1 MYLVP
6 TTTTPHC
13 NGVEEA
19 MPKTPTEE
27 ELRLEVE
34 ELTELLRT
42 DRSLADLRAALT
54 TRHLRPEDV
63 VLGGLTE
70 SEEETMW
77 GVFVNRAGECTVFK
91 ILRNGQ
97 VVRWDRIEDPSLLA
111 HQYPAINAAV
121 SIATAQKL

>member
-1 MYLVP
+1 M
-6 TTTTPHC
+6 
-13 NGVEEA
+13 A
-19 MPKTPTEE
+19 KTPTEE

-34 ELTELLRT
+34 ELTEQLRT
-42 DRSLADLRAALT
+42 DQSLADLRAALT

-70 SEEETMW
+70 SEAETMW

-97 VVRWDRIEDPSLLA
+97 VVRWDRVKDRSSLA
-111 HQYPAINAAV
+111 SKWPAINVAV
-121 SIATAQKL
+121 SVATTQKL

>member
-1 MYLVP
+1 
-6 TTTTPHC
+6 
-13 NGVEEA
+13 

-34 ELTELLRT
+34 ELTEQLRT
-42 DRSLADLRAALT
+42 DQSLADLRAALT

-77 GVFVNRAGECTVFK
+77 GVLVNRVGECTAFK
-91 ILRNGQ
+91 ILRDGQ
-97 VVRWDRIEDPSLLA
+97 VVRWDRVEDPSSLA
-111 HQYPAINAAV
+111 SHHPAINVAV
-121 SIATAQKL
+121 SIATTQSCDPTSASP

>member
-1 MYLVP
+1 M
-6 TTTTPHC
+6 
-13 NGVEEA
+13 A
-19 MPKTPTEE
+19 KTPTEE

-70 SEEETMW
+70 SEAETMW
-77 GVFVNRAGECTVFK
+77 GVFVDGAGECTVFK
-91 ILRNGQ
+91 ILRNGN
-97 VVRWDRIEDPSLLA
+97 VVRWDRVEDPSSLA
-111 HQYPAINAAV
+111 GKHPAINMAV
-121 SIATAQKL
+121 SIATTQKL

>member
-1 MYLVP
+1 MRKM
-6 TTTTPHC
+6 
-13 NGVEEA
+13 G
-19 MPKTPTEE
+19 PKTPTEE

-34 ELTELLRT
+34 ELTDLLRT
-42 DRSLADLRAALT
+42 DQSFADLRAALA

-97 VVRWDRIEDPSLLA
+97 VVRWDRVEDPCSLA
-111 HQYPAINAAV
+111 SQYPAIHVAV
-121 SIATAQKL
+121 SVATTQKL

>member
-1 MYLVP
+1 M
-6 TTTTPHC
+6 
-13 NGVEEA
+13 A
-19 MPKTPTEE
+19 KTPTEE

-42 DRSLADLRAALT
+42 DRSLADLRAALA

-70 SEEETMW
+70 SEAETMW

-91 ILRNGQ
+91 ILRNGL
-97 VVRWDRIEDPSLLA
+97 VVRWDRVEEPSSLA
-111 HQYPAINAAV
+111 SKHPAINVAV
-121 SIATAQKL
+121 SIATTQKL